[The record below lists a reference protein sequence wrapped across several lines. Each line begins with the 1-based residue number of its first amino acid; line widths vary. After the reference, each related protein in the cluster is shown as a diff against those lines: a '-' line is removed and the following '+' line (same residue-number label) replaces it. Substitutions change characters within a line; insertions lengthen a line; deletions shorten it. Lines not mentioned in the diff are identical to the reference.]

1 MSALVAKEKEENV
14 VVAVGKILKS
24 PSHRMDIKC
33 HGWILCLVLQ
43 QGFLKKATTILSQY
57 IKKMVAFT

>member
-43 QGFLKKATTILSQY
+43 QGFLKKATAIVSQY
-57 IKKMVAFT
+57 IKKIVAFT